1 MPIQINFD
9 SNKYVPV
16 KSIEHPG
23 KLFIYDLSEY
33 GRLNILEVPEEQDT
47 KEITCY
53 RITQNGDIDFEV
65 KYIIPLNKL
74 RSTVTIGS

>member
-9 SNKYVPV
+9 SNKYIPV
-16 KSIEHPG
+16 KSSEYPD
-23 KLFIYDLSEY
+23 KLFVYDISDY
-33 GRLNILEVPEEQDT
+33 GRLDIQLVTENPDT

-53 RITQNGDIDFEV
+53 KITQNGDIDFEV

-74 RSTVTIGS
+74 RSPVIKGP